1 MVATVAAFLRAAPSE
16 PQTFVYKKVAD
27 CPIKVDVFARHRN
40 GRKPVAVWIHGGAL
54 IFGSRKLPP
63 NSRVL
68 RALLNAGLP
77 LSRSITGLRR
87 RRSCRP
93 LSRT

>member
-1 MVATVAAFLRAAPSE
+1 MVTAAAALLRAAPPK

-27 CPIKVDVFARHRN
+27 CQIKVDVFAIPGS

-54 IFGSRKLPP
+54 IFGSRRLAP

-68 RALLNAGLP
+68 RPLLDAGFAAV
-77 LSRSITGLRR
+77 
-87 RRSCRP
+87 
-93 LSRT
+93 